1 MKMNNFFTVGLVS
14 IILLLI
20 YFYNK
25 KKIKTFFFKKK
36 IKSIDL
42 VKVNKIFFPEKNLGD
57 V

>member
-25 KKIKTFFFKKK
+25 KKIKTFFF
-36 IKSIDL
+36 
-42 VKVNKIFFPEKNLGD
+42 
-57 V
+57 